1 MITLKEAQQIVEGA
15 LKEAR
20 EEDMM
25 PITIAVL
32 DTRGIL
38 VSSAMEDNSALI
50 RPDIA
55 FAKAWGCIGIGF
67 SSRAIRE
74 LYGAQP
80 EQTHFFN
87 AARAISGNKIAPS
100 PGGIQIKNG
109 DEVIGAVGVSGD
121 LPDRDE
127 ICAIAGVEAAGLTYQ
142 I

>member
-1 MITLKEAQQIVEGA
+1 MINLKEAQKIVEGC
-15 LKEAR
+15 LKKAR
-20 EEDMM
+20 EEEMK
-25 PITIAVL
+25 PITVAVL

-67 SSRAIRE
+67 SSRAIRD

-87 AARAISGNKIAPS
+87 AAIAISGNNIAPS
-100 PGGIQIKNG
+100 PGGIIIKQG
-109 DEVIGAVGVSGD
+109 DDVIGDVGVSGD

-127 ICAIAGVEAAGLTYQ
+127 ICAIAGVEAAGFTYQ

>member
-1 MITLKEAQQIVEGA
+1 MINLKEAQKIVEGC
-15 LKEAR
+15 LKKAR
-20 EEDMM
+20 EEEMK

-38 VSSAMEDNSALI
+38 VSSAMEDNSSLI

-67 SSRAIRE
+67 SSRAIRD

-100 PGGIQIKNG
+100 PGGIIIKQG
-109 DEVIGAVGVSGD
+109 DDVLGAVGVSGD

-127 ICAIAGVEAAGLTYQ
+127 ICAIAGVEAAGFTYL

>member
-1 MITLKEAQQIVEGA
+1 MITLKEARQIVEGA
-15 LKEAR
+15 LKKAR

>member
-1 MITLKEAQQIVEGA
+1 MITLKDAQKIVEGC
-15 LKEAR
+15 LNKAR
-20 EEDMM
+20 EENMK
-25 PITIAVL
+25 PVTIAVL
-32 DTRGIL
+32 DSRGVL
-38 VSSAMEDNSALI
+38 VSSAMEDNSVLI

-67 SSRAIRE
+67 SSRTMRD

-100 PGGIQIKNG
+100 PGGIMIKKG
-109 DEVIGAVGVSGD
+109 DDVIGAVGVSGD

-127 ICAIAGVEAAGLTYQ
+127 ICAIEGVEAAGLTYQ

>member
-1 MITLKEAQQIVEGA
+1 MINLKEAQRIVEGC
-15 LKEAR
+15 LKKAR
-20 EEDMM
+20 EEEMK

-67 SSRAIRE
+67 SSRAIRD

-87 AARAISGNKIAPS
+87 AARAISGNKMAPS
-100 PGGIQIKNG
+100 PGGITIKQG
-109 DEVIGAVGVSGD
+109 DDVIGAVGVSGD

-127 ICAIAGVEAAGLTYQ
+127 ICAIAGVEAAGFTYQ

>member
-1 MITLKEAQQIVEGA
+1 
-15 LKEAR
+15 
-20 EEDMM
+20 MM

-100 PGGIQIKNG
+100 PGGIQIKKG

>member
-1 MITLKEAQQIVEGA
+1 MINLKEAQKIVEGC
-15 LKEAR
+15 LKKAR
-20 EEDMM
+20 EEAMK

-67 SSRAIRE
+67 SSRAIRD

-100 PGGIQIKNG
+100 PGGIIIKQG
-109 DEVIGAVGVSGD
+109 DDVLGAVGVSGD

-127 ICAIAGVEAAGLTYQ
+127 ICAIAGVDAAGFTYQ

>member
-1 MITLKEAQQIVEGA
+1 MINLKEAQKIVEGC
-15 LKEAR
+15 LKKAR
-20 EEDMM
+20 EEEMK
-25 PITIAVL
+25 PITVAVL

-67 SSRAIRE
+67 SSRAIRD

-87 AARAISGNKIAPS
+87 AAIAISGNKIAPS
-100 PGGIQIKNG
+100 PGGIFIKQG
-109 DEVIGAVGVSGD
+109 DDVIGAVGVSGD

-127 ICAIAGVEAAGLTYQ
+127 ICAIAGVEAAGFTYQ
-142 I
+142 V

>member
-1 MITLKEAQQIVEGA
+1 MITLKDAQKIVEGS
-15 LKEAR
+15 LKKAR
-20 EEDMM
+20 EENMK

-32 DTRGIL
+32 DTRGVL

-55 FAKAWGCIGIGF
+55 FAKAWGCVGIGF
-67 SSRAIRE
+67 SSRAIRD

-100 PGGIQIKNG
+100 PGGIMIKNG
-109 DEVIGAVGVSGD
+109 DEVIGAIGVSGD

>member
-15 LKEAR
+15 LKKAR

-38 VSSAMEDNSALI
+38 VSSAMEDNSTLI

>member
-15 LKEAR
+15 LKKAR

-74 LYGAQP
+74 LYSAQP

>member
-1 MITLKEAQQIVEGA
+1 MINLKEAQKIVEGC
-15 LKEAR
+15 LKKAR
-20 EEDMM
+20 EEEMK

-67 SSRAIRE
+67 SSRAIRD
-74 LYGAQP
+74 LYGDQP

-100 PGGIQIKNG
+100 PGGIIIKQG
-109 DEVIGAVGVSGD
+109 DDVIGAVGVSGD

-127 ICAIAGVEAAGLTYQ
+127 ICAIAGVEAAGFTYQ

>member
-1 MITLKEAQQIVEGA
+1 MINLKEAQKIVEGC
-15 LKEAR
+15 LKKAR
-20 EEDMM
+20 KEEMK
-25 PITIAVL
+25 PITVAVL

-38 VSSAMEDNSALI
+38 VSSAMEDNSSLI

-67 SSRAIRE
+67 SSRAIRD

-100 PGGIQIKNG
+100 PGGIIIKQG
-109 DEVIGAVGVSGD
+109 DDVIGAVGVSGD

-127 ICAIAGVEAAGLTYQ
+127 ICAIAGVEAAGFTYQ

>member
-1 MITLKEAQQIVEGA
+1 MINLKEAQKIVEGC
-15 LKEAR
+15 LKKAK
-20 EEDMM
+20 EEEMK
-25 PITIAVL
+25 PITVAVL

-38 VSSAMEDNSALI
+38 VSSAMEDNSSLI

-67 SSRAIRE
+67 SSRAIRD

-100 PGGIQIKNG
+100 PGGIIIKQG
-109 DEVIGAVGVSGD
+109 DDVIGAVGVSGD

-127 ICAIAGVEAAGLTYQ
+127 ICAIAGVEAAGFTYQ

>member
-1 MITLKEAQQIVEGA
+1 MINLKEAQKIVEGC
-15 LKEAR
+15 LKKAR
-20 EEDMM
+20 EEEMK
-25 PITIAVL
+25 PITVAVL

-38 VSSAMEDNSALI
+38 VSSAMEDNSSLI

-67 SSRAIRE
+67 SSRAIRD

-100 PGGIQIKNG
+100 PGGIIIKQG
-109 DEVIGAVGVSGD
+109 DDVLGAVGVSGD

-127 ICAIAGVEAAGLTYQ
+127 ICAIAGVEAAGFTYQ

>member
-1 MITLKEAQQIVEGA
+1 MITLKEAQQIIEGA
-15 LKEAR
+15 LKKAR

-38 VSSAMEDNSALI
+38 VSSAMEDHSALI

>member
-1 MITLKEAQQIVEGA
+1 MINLKEAQKIVEGC
-15 LKEAR
+15 LKKAR
-20 EEDMM
+20 EEEMK
-25 PITIAVL
+25 PITVAVL

-38 VSSAMEDNSALI
+38 VSSAMEDNSSLI

-67 SSRAIRE
+67 SSRAIRD

-100 PGGIQIKNG
+100 PGGIFIKQG
-109 DEVIGAVGVSGD
+109 DDVIGAVGVSGD

-127 ICAIAGVEAAGLTYQ
+127 ICAIAGVEAAGFTCQ

>member
-1 MITLKEAQQIVEGA
+1 MISLKDAQKIIEGC
-15 LKEAR
+15 LKKAR
-20 EEDMM
+20 DENLK

-38 VSSAMEDNSALI
+38 VSLAMEDNSSLI

-55 FAKAWGCIGIGF
+55 FAKAWGCVGIGF
-67 SSRAIRE
+67 SSRKIRE
-74 LYGAQP
+74 LYGEQP

-100 PGGIQIKNG
+100 PGGIMIKKG
-109 DEVIGAVGVSGD
+109 DHVIGAVGVSGD

>member
-1 MITLKEAQQIVEGA
+1 MINLKEAQKIVEGC
-15 LKEAR
+15 LKKAR
-20 EEDMM
+20 EEEMK
-25 PITIAVL
+25 PITVAVL

-67 SSRAIRE
+67 SSRAIRDH
-74 LYGAQP
+74 YGSQP

-100 PGGIQIKNG
+100 PGGIIIKQG
-109 DEVIGAVGVSGD
+109 DDVIGAVGVSGD

-127 ICAIAGVEAAGLTYQ
+127 ICAIAGVEAAGFTYQ

>member
-1 MITLKEAQQIVEGA
+1 MINLKEAQKIVEGC
-15 LKEAR
+15 LKKAK
-20 EEDMM
+20 EEEMK
-25 PITIAVL
+25 PITVAVL

-67 SSRAIRE
+67 SSRAIRD

-100 PGGIQIKNG
+100 PGGIIIKQG
-109 DEVIGAVGVSGD
+109 DDVLGAVGVSGD

-127 ICAIAGVEAAGLTYQ
+127 ICAIAGVEAAGFTYQ

>member
-15 LKEAR
+15 LKKAR

-127 ICAIAGVEAAGLTYQ
+127 ICAIAGVEAACLTYQ